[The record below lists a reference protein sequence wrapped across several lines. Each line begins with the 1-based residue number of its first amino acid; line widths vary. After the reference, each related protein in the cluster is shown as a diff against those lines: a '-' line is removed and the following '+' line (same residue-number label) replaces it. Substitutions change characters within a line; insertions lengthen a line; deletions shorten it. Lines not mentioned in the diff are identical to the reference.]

1 MIKTQI
7 PTSFL
12 HMYWRRTRARLS
24 ISIFDPFSQAPRASS
39 TGIADV
45 EGQSTRT
52 AKRFEAPF
60 THPAIPFQLLS
71 PFLPRLPSL
80 ALSSQVEFSDLLQLQ
95 FSRGARAYAPLQPP
109 VRNSEEVK
117 RPEYISYAKPVSGV
131 LLRTKPKALN
141 LCKVSMGL
149 LLRICPAAPEILENL

>member
-1 MIKTQI
+1 MNVT
-7 PTSFL
+7 
-12 HMYWRRTRARLS
+12 
-24 ISIFDPFSQAPRASS
+24 AS
-39 TGIADV
+39 
-45 EGQSTRT
+45 
-52 AKRFEAPF
+52 
-60 THPAIPFQLLS
+60 
-71 PFLPRLPSL
+71 LPRLSLFALVAGASL
-80 ALSSQVEFSDLLQLQ
+80 ASAGCGGFFNFMPSAGALASQVEFSDLLQLQ